1 MIRFNELHLDLDI
14 ESSRYIMEC
23 HVYILGFLDV
33 KIVSKLMTVSA
44 GACFRDFVLVVVI
57 VMV

>member
-1 MIRFNELHLDLDI
+1 
-14 ESSRYIMEC
+14 
-23 HVYILGFLDV
+23 VYILGFLDV

-44 GACFRDFVLVVVI
+44 DACFRDFVLVVVI